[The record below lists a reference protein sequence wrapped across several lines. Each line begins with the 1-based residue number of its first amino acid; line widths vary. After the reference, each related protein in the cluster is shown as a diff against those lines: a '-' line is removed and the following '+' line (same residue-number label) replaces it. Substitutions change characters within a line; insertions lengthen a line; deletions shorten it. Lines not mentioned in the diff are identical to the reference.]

1 MLKPSDLKRILGTVK
16 YLIRENGVR
25 GAFSAIRDRIRLER
39 QLLPFRK
46 VKAVTLDGCTFDVT
60 RLPNF
65 SIKVALLNKTY
76 EDFERR
82 TVLQYARPELPV
94 VELGACIGVVACI
107 TNKLLRNPKK
117 HVVVEA
123 NPNVLSHLN
132 DNRAANGCQ
141 FEVLNAAISY
151 GQKSVTFT
159 PSADFWGSSLEQK
172 NGREQVTVETIR
184 LGDIISSRNFESFT
198 LICDIEGHEYGL
210 MSHEADVLAKADTI
224 ILETHARMIGEP
236 KTLEMLNSLK
246 QLGFRTVNQDSCVY
260 VLKRSVEMNR
270 CVQN

>member
-1 MLKPSDLKRILGTVK
+1 MLKPSDLRRILGNLK
-16 YLIRENGVR
+16 YLIRESGVR
-25 GAFSAIRDRIRLER
+25 GASLAIRDRIHLEW

-60 RLPNF
+60 RLPKF
-65 SIKVALLNKTY
+65 SIKVALLTKAY

-82 TVLQYARPELPV
+82 AVLQYARPELPV
-94 VELGACIGVVACI
+94 IELGACIGVVACI
-107 TNKLLRNPKK
+107 TNKLLHNPRE

-159 PSADFWGSSLEQK
+159 PSMDFWGSSLEQDDD
-172 NGREQVTVETIR
+172 REPVTVETIR
-184 LGDIISSRNFESFT
+184 LGDIIARRGFESFT

-210 MSHEADVLAKADTI
+210 VCHEADVLAKADTI

-236 KTLEMLNSLK
+236 KTLELLNSLK
-246 QLGFRTVNQDSCVY
+246 QLGFRTVNQESCVY
-260 VLKRSVEMNR
+260 VLKRSVEMN
-270 CVQN
+270 